1 MQRRTKVLLLLVP
14 LLSIAAGIIL
24 WLVWLP
30 PWATPL
36 EKRLLGAWEGNGT
49 ISGEF
54 SLEIDPDLDR
64 NVSGHK
70 IAGTVTSDST
80 VQAEFSP
87 DGTYTWYEQQQ
98 GQGASKGINISF
110 RVPKEAG
117 EPARWEVIRTRG
129 NKLTLRLH
137 HGEVV
142 FKFQGENAFT
152 MTLPESTY
160 ASGTIKFRR
169 STKPK
174 E

>member
-1 MQRRTKVLLLLVP
+1 MRSLLYLFNSGSILGLCGRSARLPRPGLVVGRKFREVTMQRRTKVLLLLVP

-98 GQGASKGINISF
+98 
-110 RVPKEAG
+110 
-117 EPARWEVIRTRG
+117 
-129 NKLTLRLH
+129 
-137 HGEVV
+137 
-142 FKFQGENAFT
+142 
-152 MTLPESTY
+152 
-160 ASGTIKFRR
+160 
-169 STKPK
+169 
-174 E
+174 